1 MRCFS
6 VHPPTPHTS
15 VTYLCW
21 KTGCCSCLLGTQ
33 DVIQA
38 ARYLVIRN
46 WQPLSCHSSRR
57 LRLNET
63 CQAKQASVTNKQSS
77 SFFFFFGLTKWE
89 PQTNSLLRSSL
100 TIWRFPHTLIV
111 YMHAHAHAHTDKHAL
126 QCTVKAYPCRSDF
139 KRNKEIKKKWIADT
153 SSLPCPFKLNYTC

>member
-15 VTYLCW
+15 VTYLCG

-77 SFFFFFGLTKWE
+77 SFFFFFWSYEMRT
-89 PQTNSLLRSSL
+89 
-100 TIWRFPHTLIV
+100 
-111 YMHAHAHAHTDKHAL
+111 TDKFFIKKLPDHMEISTHSHCVHACTCSCTHRQTCSTMYSQSLPMPKWL
-126 QCTVKAYPCRSDF
+126 Q
-139 KRNKEIKKKWIADT
+139 KEQRDKKKWIADT